1 MNLNELIRCMPSENM
16 KTYETRAWFQL
27 DWKNDSI
34 PNSYEVIQNEEK
46 GCIQLYFLDA
56 LAMEIRT
63 KEEAQN
69 IKELFQKEIQQI
81 SQTKMNI
88 KKKLLTYFPDMTE
101 GDKIVR
107 FANKVYYFE
116 CHKVYIK
123 QKMMY
128 HFSLGLKSYQSEQLH
143 TLEEKMNRTIENYGE
158 EIKLKRLLGLK
169 LPPF

>member
-1 MNLNELIRCMPSENM
+1 MDMNELIRCMPEESIQ
-16 KTYETRAWFQL
+16 TYHTRAWFQL

-34 PNSYEVIQNEEK
+34 PNSYELVKNEEK
-46 GCIQLYFLDA
+46 ECVQLYFLDA

-63 KEEAQN
+63 KEEAKN
-69 IKELFQKEIQQI
+69 IKELFQQEIQHI
-81 SQTKMNI
+81 SQTKTNI

-116 CHKVYIK
+116 CHKVYFK

-128 HFSLGLKSYQSEQLH
+128 TFSLGLSSYQSEQLH
-143 TLEEKMNRTIENYGE
+143 TLEERIIDRIETYGE